1 MDIYDE
7 IKKSI
12 CKIQPGIDEGKIA
25 PAAMLKED
33 LEIDSLGRVELTL
46 ALEDTFNVY
55 LQDEELEGIK
65 SVGDILSLIES
76 KVQVRNDA

>member
-1 MDIYDE
+1 MNIYNE

-12 CKIQPGIDEGKIA
+12 CKIQPGIDETKIIPGA
-25 PAAMLKED
+25 LLKED

-46 ALEDTFNVY
+46 ALEDAFNLY

-76 KVQVRNDA
+76 KVRVRNDA